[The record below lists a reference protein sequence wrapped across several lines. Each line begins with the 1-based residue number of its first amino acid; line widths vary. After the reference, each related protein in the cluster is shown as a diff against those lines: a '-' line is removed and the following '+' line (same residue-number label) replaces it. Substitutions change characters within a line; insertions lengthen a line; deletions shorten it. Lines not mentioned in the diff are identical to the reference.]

1 MNLRYKFLRMLVKQK
16 KNKMA
21 NGTESHTQ
29 QLAYEIIKKG
39 ISNSKAELLLAPI
52 SNVYYIK
59 MDNLFIKVLDNHVQI
74 VNGKYFYHISMPD
87 LLMNDIDRRFRNRI
101 ESKKK
106 VIENKITD
114 NTNSSLRNIFNDLN
128 YEKITNPS
136 SNEFKAR

>member
-74 VNGKYFYHISMPD
+74 VNGKYFYHISMPE

-114 NTNSSLRNIFNDLN
+114 NTNSSLRDIFNDLN

-136 SNEFKAR
+136 SNEFKTR